1 VRAAGLGTLLVRRSI
16 SGASVKTTER
26 PCGVALMWR
35 SSMSGDDRL
44 MSRSEPSVQSQS
56 AIKHLIDTR
65 DFDRGELSELLDLI
79 RLLKAADRDGAV
91 PQLLRGRSLG
101 MIFEEPS
108 TRTRVS
114 FEAGMTKLGGHALYL
129 KPGEIHLGVRESLF
143 DTAKV
148 LSRMCDVLEAR
159 TLKHASVTELAR
171 YADVPVIN
179 GLSDFNHPTQA
190 ICDVYTMLEH
200 LPPGRQLEDCTIV
213 FVGDRTNTCS
223 STMFIAAQFGM
234 HFVHAAPAGYQAPP
248 EWIASAESI
257 ARETGGSVEVTEEV
271 EDAITRADF
280 IYTDLWWWVD
290 QEDQIPER
298 RAAFM
303 PRYQVNGA
311 LFRQAPPHAQFMHCL
326 PASRG
331 VEVTDDV
338 IDHERSIVFD
348 QAENRL
354 HAEKAILVWLTYP
367 TIKHHPSDE
376 LRAYHEGRVQSFL
389 SEVGWDRAGSAHT
402 HYRTLANGRADP
414 AASPAAGVRQED
426 SHERQTTISS

>member
-1 VRAAGLGTLLVRRSI
+1 VSGLDSLAPPRA
-16 SGASVKTTER
+16 
-26 PCGVALMWR
+26 
-35 SSMSGDDRL
+35 
-44 MSRSEPSVQSQS
+44 

-65 DFDRGELSELLDLI
+65 DFDRRELSEVLELI
-79 RLLKAADRDGAV
+79 GLLKAADYDGTV

-114 FEAGMTKLGGHALYL
+114 FEVGMSKLGGHALYL
-129 KPGEIHLGVRESLF
+129 KPGEIHLGVRESLY

-159 TLKHASVTELAR
+159 TLKHTTVTELAR

-190 ICDVYTMLEH
+190 ICDVYTMREH
-200 LPPGRQLEDCTIV
+200 LPPGRQLDECTVV

-234 HFVHAAPAGYQAPP
+234 HFVHAAPAAYQAPAD
-248 EWIASAESI
+248 WVASAELI
-257 ARETGGSVEVTEEV
+257 ARESGGSVEITEDV
-271 EDAITRADF
+271 EDAISRADF
-280 IYTDLWWWVD
+280 VYTDLWWWVD
-290 QEDQIPER
+290 QEEEIPQR

-311 LFRQAPPHAQFMHCL
+311 LFGSTPAHARFMHCL

-331 VEVTDDV
+331 VEVTNEV
-338 IDHERSIVFD
+338 IDGERSIVFD

-402 HYRTLANGRADP
+402 HYRAHPDGRDGP
-414 AASPAAGVRQED
+414 PRSQLTDVG
-426 SHERQTTISS
+426 